1 MVCGWS
7 INEKDKIMIP
17 AGYTL
22 RNIMKRKITSGLTI
36 FGVMLVIFVFAG
48 VLMLNNGLQKTLV
61 ATGSDNNVIIIR
73 KSSQTEVMSI
83 ITRDQA
89 QIVSTSPEIAK
100 APDGTALYT
109 NEVYV
114 LISLPNR
121 KDGEKSN
128 VVARGV
134 TDKSFVLRPNLKLI
148 AGRMWK
154 DAGSEIVA
162 GKATAAKFN
171 CGIGDKVRFGARE
184 WTVVGI
190 MDAAG
195 SAFDSEIWGDYNQ
208 LSDAFRRPM
217 YSSLTFRMVDPSQF
231 DSFKARIEA
240 DIRLP
245 LEVFHE
251 KEYYANQS
259 KFMTTFVGI
268 VGTIIS
274 IIFSLGAIVGAMITM
289 YAAVANR
296 TREIGTL
303 RALGFGRGSILSAFL
318 FESIII
324 SLLGGALGMV
334 AASFLRLVQ
343 VSTTNFDTFS
353 ELAFNFHL
361 LVAIVIQAIIFAV
374 VMGVIGGFLPA
385 VRASRLKIVD
395 SLRAT

>member
-1 MVCGWS
+1 
-7 INEKDKIMIP
+7 MIP

-36 FGVMLVIFVFAG
+36 FGVMLVIFVYAG
-48 VLMLNNGLQKTLV
+48 VLMLNNGLHQTLV
-61 ATGSDNNVIIIR
+61 ATGTDDNAIFIR
-73 KSSQTEVMSI
+73 KSSQTEVQSI
-83 ITRDQA
+83 VTYDQA

-100 APDGTALYT
+100 VPDGTQLYT
-109 NEVYV
+109 TEVYV

-121 KDGEKSN
+121 KDGDKAN
-128 VVARGV
+128 IVVRGV
-134 TDKSFVLRPNLKLI
+134 TPKSFELRPHLKLI
-148 AGRMWK
+148 AGRMWT
-154 DAGSEIVA
+154 DPGSEILA
-162 GKATAAKFN
+162 GKAAAAKFK
-171 CGIGDKVRFGARE
+171 CAIGDKVHFGMRE

-190 MDAAG
+190 LDAAG
-195 SAFDSEIWGDYNQ
+195 SAFDSELWGEYQ
-208 LSDAFRRPM
+208 QMSDAFRRPI
-217 YSSLTFRMVDPSQF
+217 YSSLTFRMTDPGQF
-231 DSFKARIEA
+231 DALKARIEA
-240 DIRLP
+240 DRRLT
-245 LEVFHE
+245 LEVYRE

-259 KFMTTFVGI
+259 RFMSTFISI
-268 VGTIIS
+268 VGSVIS
-274 IIFSLGAIVGAMITM
+274 VIFSLGAIVGAMITM

-303 RALGFGRGSILSAFL
+303 RALGFGRGSILTAFL

-324 SLLGGALGMV
+324 SLAGGALGMV
-334 AASFLRLVQ
+334 AASFLRLVT

-361 LVAIVIQAIIFAV
+361 SFGIVIQAMIFAV